1 MKIYLLIKKN
11 ALSYGRA
18 SSTVGDP
25 VLFECKA
32 ITTDCF
38 SFKKFP

>member
-1 MKIYLLIKKN
+1 LKTPVLFEKK
-11 ALSYGRA
+11 AVSYGGA

-32 ITTDCF
+32 ITTDGF